1 MDKIRI
7 LLADDH
13 QIVRQGIYSLLKN
26 HDDLEIVGETKDGRE
41 TVKMARELKPDVV
54 LMDIAMP
61 ILNGLEATRQIKKTD
76 PKIKVL
82 ILTIHKNEE
91 YVLNALQVGAS
102 GYLEKDTGVDELLNA
117 IHSVYHDNSFLS
129 PGISK
134 TVIDAYLL
142 RASKAKESTV
152 FETLSNREREVLQL
166 IAEGFTNREVAKQ
179 LFIAVKTVEAHRAH
193 IMGKLDIHDIAKLV
207 KYAIRKGMVDL
218 NT

>member
-13 QIVRQGIYSLLKN
+13 QIVRKGIYSLLKN

-41 TVKMARELKPDVV
+41 TVKMARELKPDIV

-142 RASKAKESTV
+142 RASKVKESTV
-152 FETLSNREREVLQL
+152 FETLTNREREVLQL

-193 IMGKLDIHDIAKLV
+193 IMDKLDIHDIAKLV

>member
-13 QIVRQGIYSLLKN
+13 QIVRKGIYSLLKN

-41 TVKMARELKPDVV
+41 TVKMARELKPDIV

-117 IHSVYHDNSFLS
+117 IHSVYQDNSFLS

-142 RASKAKESTV
+142 RASKVKESTV
-152 FETLSNREREVLQL
+152 FETLTNREREVLQL

-193 IMGKLDIHDIAKLV
+193 IMDKLDIHDIAKLV

>member
-13 QIVRQGIYSLLKN
+13 QIVRKGIYSLLKN

-41 TVKMARELKPDVV
+41 TVKMARELKPDIV

-102 GYLEKDTGVDELLNA
+102 GYLEKDTGVGELLNA
-117 IHSVYHDNSFLS
+117 IHSVYQDNSFLS

-142 RASKAKESTV
+142 RASKVKESTV
-152 FETLSNREREVLQL
+152 FETLTNREREVLQL

-193 IMGKLDIHDIAKLV
+193 IMDKLDIHDIAKLV